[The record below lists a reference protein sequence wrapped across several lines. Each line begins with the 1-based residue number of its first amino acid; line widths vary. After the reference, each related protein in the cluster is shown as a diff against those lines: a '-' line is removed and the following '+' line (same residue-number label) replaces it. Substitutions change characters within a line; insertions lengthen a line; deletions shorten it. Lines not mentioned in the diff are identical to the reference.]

1 MTERTAT
8 TYEVKDGVGIL
19 TLNRPEVLTASTA
32 R

>member
-8 TYEVKDGVGIL
+8 TYEVKDRVGIL
-19 TLNRPEVLTASTA
+19 TLNRPEVLNSING